1 MSDELPD
8 TIRFKLYKKVLSHV
22 IMHQKQQDSQQEDP
36 EKLVYSKLLDDRA
49 VELLEKLKLKYPDV
63 YKVLVNELYRAI
75 RSGLVSGIDGY
86 TVQGI
91 INALGLNVRPELR
104 IKFVKHGK
112 EVDLKD
118 YLG

>member
-8 TIRFKLYKKVLSHV
+8 TIKLKLYKKVLSRV
-22 IMHQKQQDSQQEDP
+22 ATQQKQQHLQQEDP
-36 EKLVYSKLLDDRA
+36 EKVVYSKLSDDKA
-49 VELLEKLKLKYPDV
+49 IELLEKLKLKYPDV
-63 YKVLVNELYRAI
+63 YSVLVNELYKAI
-75 RSGLVSGIDGY
+75 KSGLVSSIDGY

-91 INALGLNVRPELR
+91 INALGLDIKPELR

-118 YLG
+118 YLN